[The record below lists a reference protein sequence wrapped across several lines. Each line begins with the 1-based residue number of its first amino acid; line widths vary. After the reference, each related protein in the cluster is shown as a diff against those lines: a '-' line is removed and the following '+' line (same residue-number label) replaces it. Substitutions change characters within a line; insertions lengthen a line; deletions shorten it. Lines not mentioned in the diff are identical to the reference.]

1 MRILIDLLKR
11 FEGCRLSAYRC
22 PAGIWTIGYGRTTNV
37 EPGMKITQQQADEW
51 LYEEAHEVMKSAL
64 HLSPVLKNHPI
75 RHQAISSFIYNLGA
89 GAYQKSTLKKRID
102 NEDFIGAAQE
112 IKRWNKAGG
121 EILPGLVRRR
131 TAEAELLLAL
141 NDK

>member
-22 PAGIWTIGYGRTTNV
+22 PANIWTIGYGRTTNV
-37 EPGMKITQQQADEW
+37 EPGQRITQQQADEW
-51 LYEEAHEVMKSAL
+51 LDEEANEVMKAAGQ
-64 HLSPVLKNHPI
+64 LSPSLIKYPT
-75 RHQAISSFIYNLGA
+75 RQQAIASFIYNCGA

-112 IKRWNKAGG
+112 IRKWNKANG